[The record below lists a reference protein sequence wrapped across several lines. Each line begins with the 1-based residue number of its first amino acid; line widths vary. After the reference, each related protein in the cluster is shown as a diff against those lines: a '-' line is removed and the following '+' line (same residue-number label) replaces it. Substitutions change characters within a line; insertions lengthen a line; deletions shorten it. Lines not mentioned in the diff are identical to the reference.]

1 MMKRELQV
9 CRLDLAKR
17 LEELGVK
24 QESLFY
30 WEDRRSNGLGLH
42 LFWDGGKNDAMYPT
56 FSAFTVAEL
65 GEMLPFNFASQRNN
79 YHGDRDWVCFK
90 SGTEFNVFD
99 GTEADAR
106 AKMLINL
113 IETGAV
119 KP

>member
-1 MMKRELQV
+1 MKPEDQV
-9 CRLDLAKR
+9 CAFHLAKT
-17 LEELGVK
+17 LYKLQVK
-24 QESLFY
+24 QESFFY
-30 WEDRRSNGLGLH
+30 WEDRSLNGQGIELH
-42 LFWDGGKNDAMYPT
+42 WDGGQEDAIYPT
-56 FSAFTVAEL
+56 FCAFSVAEL

-99 GTEADAR
+99 GTEANAR
-106 AKMLINL
+106 AKMLIHL